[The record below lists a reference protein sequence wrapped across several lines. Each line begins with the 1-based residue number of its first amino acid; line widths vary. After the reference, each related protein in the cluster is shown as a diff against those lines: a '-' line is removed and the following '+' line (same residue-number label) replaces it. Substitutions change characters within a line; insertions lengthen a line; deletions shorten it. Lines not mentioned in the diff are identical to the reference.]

1 LNNSTI
7 DAILRSLFPGSPIVG
22 GHRRFD
28 FRYSCSQIECRAK
41 MSALTIDNL
50 FSNRKNLERIL
61 DNMKDGII
69 AHDLNRRIFT
79 LTGRQK
85 RLPDIAGKM
94 SSAKIVTKRLGGPFC
109 GSRCSFCDGSQPIF
123 MDTAEYPLQD
133 HQPRGSRAVWK

>member
-69 AHDLNRRIFT
+69 AHDLNRRIFYFNRKAEAI
-79 LTGRQK
+79 TGYR
-85 RLPDIAGKM
+85 REDVLGKDCHE
-94 SSAKIVTKRLGGPFC
+94 ALGGPFC
-109 GSRCSFCDGSQPIF
+109 GSRCSF
-123 MDTAEYPLQD
+123 
-133 HQPRGSRAVWK
+133 